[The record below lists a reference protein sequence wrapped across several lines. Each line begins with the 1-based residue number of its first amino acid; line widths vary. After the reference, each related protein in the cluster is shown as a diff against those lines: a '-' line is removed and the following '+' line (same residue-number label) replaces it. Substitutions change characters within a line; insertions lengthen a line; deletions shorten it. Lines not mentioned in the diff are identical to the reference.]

1 VKKKQDIS
9 PVQFLLAL
17 VGVIAWIIAGYFG
30 SQATVKTTTPKPPTP
45 GVLSS
50 TETVTVEQPNIAA
63 AGAACGFAIGG
74 GLCFLAVGIGGWKSG
89 NGQPPTTPPSR
100 SNEG

>member
-9 PVQFLLAL
+9 PVQFLLVL
-17 VGVIAWIIAGYFG
+17 LGVVAWIIAGYFA
-30 SQATVKTTTPKPPTP
+30 SQEVAK
-45 GVLSS
+45 S
-50 TETVTVEQPNIAA
+50 VEKEVAKSVEKGGAIAIAMAPNNVAA
-63 AGAACGFAIGG
+63 AGLLGFSIAG

-89 NGQPPTTPPSR
+89 SEQPPTTPPNR